1 MVNVVFLCSG
11 LKKLAIQSL
20 SRPLRVEV
28 ERESVKWKALRI
40 FLVSLDRFVFL
51 HNNLRLNYLLYL
63 EPALKRKM
71 GCNSDR

>member
-51 HNNLRLNYLLYL
+51 Y
-63 EPALKRKM
+63 
-71 GCNSDR
+71 NS

>member
-1 MVNVVFLCSG
+1 MRPIVVNVVFLCSG

-51 HNNLRLNYLLYL
+51 HNSLRLNFSLYL
-63 EPALKRKM
+63 EPVLKENVM
-71 GCNSDR
+71 